1 MNYRNLPVIVVD
13 ILQNKLPSLQRQIN
27 NVRHEMKAKLNNIGS
42 NPTTKPNDPAAG
54 FQLDQDGKLI
64 NLNDHTIQHFIDNKL
79 FVLLPNYMLF
89 LDNGVVKTDYND
101 LADDEI
107 DQVVKIIYNNS
118 GTFNNEDYEAGC
130 PFTFDN
136 CKEIIGIG
144 NHTKKIVVKYVNNDN
159 GYESFYPELN
169 ELTYDADP
177 FPNIN
182 RICPNVE
189 IVDLRARESYIGSIT
204 VRTANKIED
213 DKGRFKRN
221 YSQETVEQYYYDGY
235 DCVNSPWYF
244 YPSFATATQDKD
256 NYIGSTCSHLHT
268 VLFDPNRVTDINW
281 LGYGKNI
288 TTMTIPANS
297 DSYDDDSRF
306 DEVAHNDVKAGDYGY
321 NKTFCYE
328 GFQGN
333 TLVFDPEIDY
343 SSLTIESLSGYNK
356 YKFTSIE
363 GLNQSA
369 FSAIRGPIYSYI
381 DGEHY
386 YIKNWDLYNSDITC
400 FDHFS
405 FVGDS
410 IRMPRHFNPSSSWY
424 GTTQQFS
431 DSYYIEEELSDE
443 SKAILAC
450 SNVKEI
456 DMTYCDDFIQIAPD
470 YPLFNNYFRKNVD
483 IYMPYDLNYICDAI
497 MFTDYGADDPINSR
511 IHFFDAVEWYE
522 YDKPMSVYYESW
534 ENYQTTNEQPTIV
547 IHYRTGYNNLEHP
560 IYLKY
565 VEFGLADKIE
575 FVEHNIE
582 SWDEFRP
589 RPE

>member
-1 MNYRNLPVIVVD
+1 
-13 ILQNKLPSLQRQIN
+13 
-27 NVRHEMKAKLNNIGS
+27 
-42 NPTTKPNDPAAG
+42 
-54 FQLDQDGKLI
+54 
-64 NLNDHTIQHFIDNKL
+64 
-79 FVLLPNYMLF
+79 
-89 LDNGVVKTDYND
+89 
-101 LADDEI
+101 
-107 DQVVKIIYNNS
+107 
-118 GTFNNEDYEAGC
+118 
-130 PFTFDN
+130 
-136 CKEIIGIG
+136 
-144 NHTKKIVVKYVNNDN
+144 
-159 GYESFYPELN
+159 
-169 ELTYDADP
+169 
-177 FPNIN
+177 
-182 RICPNVE
+182 
-189 IVDLRARESYIGSIT
+189 
-204 VRTANKIED
+204 
-213 DKGRFKRN
+213 
-221 YSQETVEQYYYDGY
+221 
-235 DCVNSPWYF
+235 
-244 YPSFATATQDKD
+244 
-256 NYIGSTCSHLHT
+256 
-268 VLFDPNRVTDINW
+268 
-281 LGYGKNI
+281 
-288 TTMTIPANS
+288 MTIPANS

-306 DEVAHNDVKAGDYGY
+306 DEVAHNDIEAGDYGY

-410 IRMPRHFNPSSSWY
+410 IRMPRHFNPSNGWY

-456 DMTYCDDFIQIAPD
+456 DMTYCDDFIQIAP
-470 YPLFNNYFRKNVD
+470 YYHLFNNYFRKNVD

-534 ENYQTTNEQPTIV
+534 ENYQPTTEQPTIV
-547 IHYRTGYNNLEHP
+547 IHYKTGYNNLEHP

-565 VEFGLADKIE
+565 IEFGLADKIE
-575 FVEHNIE
+575 FVEHNVE
-582 SWDEFRP
+582 SWNEFRP